1 MFKFIHAA
9 DLHLDSPLVGLA
21 RYPGAP
27 ADQLRAATRDALTA
41 LVNLAIKEKAAFVLI
56 AGDLYD
62 GDWRDY
68 NTGLFFS
75 HQMTLLRNAGIRV
88 FITAGNHDAASQ
100 MTRTLRLPKNVTLF
114 PTRQPGTELLQELGV
129 AVHGQGYHTPAVTA
143 DLAAGYPSALPHLF
157 NIGVLHS
164 SVTGRPGH
172 EPYAP
177 CTLEGLLS
185 KGYQYWAL
193 GHVHQR
199 EVLNQN
205 PWVVFPGNLQGRH
218 IRETGPKG
226 CTVVTVAGGQVDA
239 VEHVDLDV
247 LRWVLRPVDATGA
260 ETAPE
265 VVDQAALALQTE
277 LAGSGGRILAVRLH
291 ISGSCRAHED
301 LSRLPEHWVSEIR
314 VAANDIGGGLV
325 WLEKVKVETS
335 GVANIEDL
343 LASGGAL
350 GSLLRGLQDLS
361 LNDEQLAKIAQ
372 EFENLYLKL
381 PHELRSGSESLLLDR
396 PQYFRQALE
405 EVKKYLLARLLSGS
419 SSP

>member
-27 ADQLRAATRDALTA
+27 ADQLHAATRDALAA
-41 LVNLAIKEKAAFVLI
+41 LVDLAIKEGVAFVLI

-75 HQMTLLRNAGIRV
+75 HQMSLLRKAGIRV
-88 FITAGNHDAASQ
+88 YITAGNHDAASQ
-100 MTRTLRLPKNVTLF
+100 MTKTLRLPENVVIF
-114 PTRQPGTELLQELGV
+114 PTKNPGTELLDDLGV
-129 AVHGQGYHTPAVTA
+129 AVHGQGYQTSAVTA

-157 NIGVLHS
+157 NIGMLHS

-199 EVLNQN
+199 EVLSED

-226 CTVVTVAGGQVDA
+226 CTVVTVAEGQVDT
-239 VEHVDLDV
+239 VEHVELDV
-247 LRWVLRPVDATGA
+247 LRWVLCPVDATDA

-265 VVDQAALALQTE
+265 IVDRTGLALETE
-277 LAGSGGRILAVRLH
+277 LAVNRDRILAVRLH

-301 LSRLPEHWVSEIR
+301 LSRQPEHWVNEIR
-314 VAANDIGGGLV
+314 MAANDIGSGLV
-325 WLEKVKVETS
+325 WLEKIKLETA

-343 LASGGAL
+343 LAGGGAI
-350 GSLLRGLQDLS
+350 GSLLRGLQDLT
-361 LNDEQLAKIAQ
+361 LNEEQLAEIAK
-372 EFENLYLKL
+372 EFESLYLKL
-381 PHELRSGSESLLLDR
+381 PHELRSGYEKLALDR
-396 PQYFRQALE
+396 PEYYRQTLDE
-405 EVKKYLLARLLSGS
+405 LKKYLLARLLSRS